1 MKILGIA
8 TCFNRKEKTVT
19 SVKNLIEGNPNVEF
33 HFVITD
39 DNSKDGTREALAQI
53 PNVTVL
59 SGSGSLFYSGGMR
72 MAIDWAQKQ
81 DEDYDFCLLF
91 NDDVAFFKGTI
102 EELAKKEKGTV
113 WIGPT
118 CDDKGELSYGGILKT
133 SRWRPSVRIVK
144 ADAPEGLPCDTC
156 NANCVLIPWDI
167 FRGMA
172 NIDPVYTHS
181 MGDFDI
187 GFNLVRNG
195 VELRVSD
202 SYVGECC
209 DNAVSG
215 GWRDTTLPRKRR
227 LQLKESPK
235 GLPGKEWFHYLKKEY
250 GFFTAAFF
258 SVVPYIRIIVKW

>member
-39 DNSKDGTREALAQI
+39 DNSKDGTKEALMQI
-53 PNVTVL
+53 PHVMVL

-72 MAIDWAQKQ
+72 KAIDWAQKQ
-81 DEDYDFCLLF
+81 NEDYDFCLLF
-91 NDDVAFFKGTI
+91 NDDVAFFEGTV
-102 EELAKKEKGTV
+102 EELVQRKSGIV

-133 SRWRPSVRIVK
+133 SRWRPSVQIVK
-144 ADAPEGLPCDTC
+144 AETLEGLPCDTC
-156 NANCVLIPWDI
+156 NANCVLIPWKI
-167 FRGMA
+167 FREME
-172 NIDPVYTHS
+172 NIDPVYTHA

-187 GFNLVRNG
+187 GFNLVRKG

-202 SYVGECC
+202 SYVGMCC
-209 DNAVSG
+209 DNAIAG
-215 GWRDTTLPRKRR
+215 GWRDTSLPMKRR

-250 GFFTAAFF
+250 GIITAVGY
-258 SVVPYIRIIVKW
+258 STIPYIRILIKR

>member
-39 DNSKDGTREALAQI
+39 DNSKDGTKEALMQI

-81 DEDYDFCLLF
+81 NEDYDFCLLF
-91 NDDVAFFKGTI
+91 NDDVAFFEGTV
-102 EELAKKEKGTV
+102 EELAQRESGIV

-133 SRWRPSVRIVK
+133 SRWRPSVQIVK
-144 ADAPEGLPCDTC
+144 AETPKGLPCDTC
-156 NANCVLIPWDI
+156 NANCVLIPWWI
-167 FRGMA
+167 FREME
-172 NIDPVYTHS
+172 NIDPVYTHA

-187 GFNLVRNG
+187 GFNLVRKG

-202 SYVGECC
+202 SYVGMCC
-209 DNAVSG
+209 DNAIAG
-215 GWRDTTLPRKRR
+215 GWRDTSLPRKRR
-227 LQLKESPK
+227 LQLKESLFERYSSMNRGRRVSTVPK
-235 GLPGKEWFHYLKKEY
+235 H
-250 GFFTAAFF
+250 
-258 SVVPYIRIIVKW
+258 IICCF

>member
-8 TCFNRKEKTVT
+8 TCFNRKDKTVT
-19 SVKNLIEGNPNVEF
+19 SVKNLINGNPNVEF

-39 DNSKDGTREALAQI
+39 DNSKDGTQEALMQI

-59 SGSGSLFYSGGMR
+59 CGSGSLFYSGGMR
-72 MAIDWAQKQ
+72 MAIDWAQNQ
-81 DEDYDFCLLF
+81 NEEFDFCLLF
-91 NDDVAFFKGTI
+91 NDDVAFFEGTI
-102 EELAKKEKGTV
+102 EALAMKEKNVV

-133 SRWRPSVRIVK
+133 SRWRPTVRIVK
-144 ADAPEGLPCDTC
+144 AETPEGLACDTC

-167 FRGMA
+167 FRSME

-187 GFNLVRNG
+187 GFNLVRKG
-195 VELRVSD
+195 VKLRVSD
-202 SYVGECC
+202 QYVGACC

-250 GFFTAAFF
+250 GIVTAVLYTLVA
-258 SVVPYIRIIVKW
+258 YLRILLGR